1 LRQTY
6 KFLAIRFSFCRRNKH
21 LGLEDVALKMTPL
34 TLVQKNNMKKLFGI
48 LVIVLALSACN
59 KQKELA
65 LQKQVDSLRVEVT
78 TSRRMA
84 ESLQEIGLMIDSID
98 ANRHALRTDLVEGTS
113 YADYTNRMREINV
126 FVAGTQAKIEDL
138 EKALKKSKGSAST
151 YAAMVKK
158 LKKEL
163 ETKTQELIALTGQV
177 AMYKAKN
184 DTLMTTL
191 GLQTAE
197 INDKAEQL
205 SAKQQEVDQLTA
217 QVKQVTDQAKFDL
230 ADSYYQRGLALEE
243 AAKRTHFAPKKK
255 KTTQKEALELYRLAA
270 SSGKTEANDRIAA
283 LEKGI

>member
-1 LRQTY
+1 
-6 KFLAIRFSFCRRNKH
+6 
-21 LGLEDVALKMTPL
+21 
-34 TLVQKNNMKKLFGI
+34 MKKLFGA

-65 LQKQVDSLRVEVT
+65 LQKTVDSLRVEVAT
-78 TSRRMA
+78 GRQMA

-98 ANRHALRTDLVEGTS
+98 ASRHALRTDLVEGTS
-113 YADYTNRMREINV
+113 YADYTDRMREINV
-126 FVAGTQAKIEDL
+126 YVAASQAKIDDL
-138 EKALKKSKGSAST
+138 EKALKKSKGSASS
-151 YAAMVKK
+151 YATLIKK

-163 ETKTQELIALTGQV
+163 EAKTQELAALTDQV

-184 DTLMTTL
+184 DTLVTTVD
-191 GLQTAE
+191 LQNAE

-205 SAKQQEVDQLTA
+205 AVKQQEVDRLTV

-230 ADSYYQRGLALEE
+230 ADSYYQRALALEL

-270 SSGKTEANDRIAA
+270 LSGKTEANDRIAA
-283 LEKGI
+283 LEKEI

>member
-1 LRQTY
+1 
-6 KFLAIRFSFCRRNKH
+6 
-21 LGLEDVALKMTPL
+21 
-34 TLVQKNNMKKLFGI
+34 MKKLFGV
-48 LVIVLALSACN
+48 LVIVMALTACN

-65 LQKQVDSLRVEVT
+65 LQKQVDSLRAEVAT
-78 TSRRMA
+78 NRQMA

-138 EKALKKSKGSAST
+138 EKALKKSKGSASS
-151 YAAMVKK
+151 YAAMIKK

-163 ETKTQELIALTGQV
+163 ETKTQELVALTGQV

-184 DTLMTTL
+184 DTLVTTL
-191 GLQTAE
+191 ELQTAE

-230 ADSYYQRGLALEE
+230 ADSYYQRALALEE

-255 KTTQKEALELYRLAA
+255 KTTQKEALELYKMAA

-283 LEKGI
+283 LEKDI